1 MWETR
6 DVGDVYATQ
15 MRGIIL
21 AGGTGSRLWPL
32 TKSVNKHFLPIFDK
46 PMIYYPLS
54 TLMLAGIKEILI
66 ISSAE
71 HIDTFKNHFLDGSSL
86 GIELSYKIQE
96 KPGGLPQGIS
106 VGKEFIGEENFALIL
121 GDNVFHGVG
130 LGKSLQMEEHF
141 EGSKI
146 FCYQVS
152 NPSQFGVAEI
162 INNHIIS
169 IEEKPDNP
177 KTNLAITGLY
187 FFDNN
192 AKNFVEDLKPSAR
205 GELEIV
211 DLLRKYLHINKLDF
225 EILPRGTAWLD
236 TGSPS
241 SLLEASEYIQIVE
254 KRQGMKISSIEEI
267 SWRNGWISNSEL
279 ILLAE
284 KTVNSEYRD
293 YLLKL
298 I

>member
-1 MWETR
+1 M
-6 DVGDVYATQ
+6 
-15 MRGIIL
+15 
-21 AGGTGSRLWPL
+21 
-32 TKSVNKHFLPIFDK
+32 
-46 PMIYYPLS
+46 
-54 TLMLAGIKEILI
+54 
-66 ISSAE
+66 
-71 HIDTFKNHFLDGSSL
+71 
-86 GIELSYKIQE
+86 
-96 KPGGLPQGIS
+96 
-106 VGKEFIGEENFALIL
+106 
-121 GDNVFHGVG
+121 FHGVV

-169 IEEKPDNP
+169 IEEKPYNP

-211 DLLRKYLHINKLDF
+211 DLLRKYLDIKKLDF

-279 ILLAE
+279 KLLAE
-284 KTVNSEYRD
+284 NTVNSEYRD
-293 YLLKL
+293 YLLEL

>member
-1 MWETR
+1 
-6 DVGDVYATQ
+6 

-46 PMIYYPLS
+46 PMIHYPLS
-54 TLMLAGIKEILI
+54 TLMLAGIREILL
-66 ISSAE
+66 ISSPL
-71 HIDTFKNHFLDGSSL
+71 HIDMFRNHFGDGSQYGLSL
-86 GIELSYKIQE
+86 EYAIQE
-96 KPGGLPQGIS
+96 KPSGLPQGITIAKDFLRNGS
-106 VGKEFIGEENFALIL
+106 FALIL

-130 LGKSLQMEEHF
+130 LGQSLNARQNF
-141 EGSKI
+141 EGSRI

-152 NPSQFGVAEI
+152 NPEQFGVAEI
-162 INNHIIS
+162 SSNRIIS
-169 IEEKPDNP
+169 LEEKPRDP
-177 KTNLAITGLY
+177 KSNLAITGLY
-187 FFDNN
+187 FFDNQ
-192 AKNFVEDLKPSAR
+192 AIQFARELTASLR

-211 DLLRKYLHINKLDF
+211 DLLMKYMQIEKLDF

-254 KRQGMKISSIEEI
+254 KRQGMKIASIEEI
-267 SWRNGWISNSEL
+267 SWRNGWINSLQLE
-279 ILLAE
+279 ILARDN
-284 KTVNSEYRD
+284 VNPEYAK
-293 YLLKL
+293 YLLNL